1 MLSLS
6 TLNGELS
13 FDRAIVAFGEN
24 VLEIERTSAPITCDL
39 DTTKEYIDLA
49 TIVDTFDQALINM
62 LTKDEIKVDFNL
74 SLAMGDSVFNI
85 NNGIIKLSGLTTTAP
100 KAFVEFNVEVIK
112 TGKDSTVTTTNH
124 TITLIYL
131 DPSLVAEGET
141 NTYFVYDNAAD
152 EAVFE
157 GKFTT
162 TKFDVTVNILKQIY
176 ANMPE
181 LQDALKPILVPD
193 QNGLPILPEMDVEL
207 SALINS
213 LTFTNNSLT
222 ADINGNAFFTSLPM
236 SLLASLSANND
247 ALMVDIPS
255 VAMDNLSLSLN
266 FTVNLPEENE
276 ITAETFTYT
285 ASANAND
292 FSSINELLETLKN
305 TSQYRSFNIMGDVDM
320 ALGSIDIKDKIHIDV
335 KLDVIDGKT
344 FAVVEL
350 AREHVSLAW
359 KDYDGVATLY
369 FDPVDQMIYI
379 KNVYRTRKL
388 NWKLQYVYT
397 THYEYSKYTVEEF
410 TADMITPLLSMIRLA
425 DTWENLITDA
435 MAKEKTNTT
444 PVTIENT
451 FTGYSY
457 NGTDTFTINLDLEAL
472 TSDVRDVTVNIGH
485 DENMNVNSLNASL
498 DIMGIMS
505 IKLDATLASPYNQYQ
520 QTDLLIQAEKDSGE
534 YK

>member
-1 MLSLS
+1 
-6 TLNGELS
+6 
-13 FDRAIVAFGEN
+13 
-24 VLEIERTSAPITCDL
+24 
-39 DTTKEYIDLA
+39 
-49 TIVDTFDQALINM
+49 
-62 LTKDEIKVDFNL
+62 
-74 SLAMGDSVFNI
+74 
-85 NNGIIKLSGLTTTAP
+85 
-100 KAFVEFNVEVIK
+100 
-112 TGKDSTVTTTNH
+112 
-124 TITLIYL
+124 
-131 DPSLVAEGET
+131 
-141 NTYFVYDNAAD
+141 
-152 EAVFE
+152 
-157 GKFTT
+157 
-162 TKFDVTVNILKQIY
+162 
-176 ANMPE
+176 
-181 LQDALKPILVPD
+181 
-193 QNGLPILPEMDVEL
+193 
-207 SALINS
+207 
-213 LTFTNNSLT
+213 
-222 ADINGNAFFTSLPM
+222 
-236 SLLASLSANND
+236 
-247 ALMVDIPS
+247 MVDIPS

-285 ASANAND
+285 ASAKAND

-498 DIMGIMS
+498 DILGIMS

-520 QTDLLIQAEKDSGE
+520 QTDLLIQAEKNSGE